1 MDRVVDTVSAALAR
15 NGQSSKAVERWY
27 AEMPREEEMLPKDK
41 YTLFDKKE
49 KSYRKSIH
57 SMFPAL
63 CIIALSIVSCHCV
76 FALDELTVFLFSRAA
91 QVDSCQPTCEPSWFL
106 RDDLPLAHVL
116 YNKSDTRL
124 WNGTRSENNIWT
136 TGVLAFVNCCAA
148 ILKRMVAYNVPL
160 LPQRLDRA
168 FNSIAFRYTVLCL
181 VLRLLRGC

>member
-1 MDRVVDTVSAALAR
+1 VDRVVDTVSAALAR

-57 SMFPAL
+57 STFPAL
-63 CIIALSIVSCHCV
+63 CIIAVSIVSCRCV
-76 FALDELTVFLFSRAA
+76 FGLDELTVFLFSRAA

-106 RDDLPLAHVL
+106 RDALPLHMYYTINPTL
-116 YNKSDTRL
+116 DF
-124 WNGTRSENNIWT
+124 GTDSERNNIWT

-160 LPQRLDRA
+160 LPQPLDGL
-168 FNSIAFRYTVLCL
+168 SIQLHFDILSFCF
-181 VLRLLRGC
+181 VLRLLRRC